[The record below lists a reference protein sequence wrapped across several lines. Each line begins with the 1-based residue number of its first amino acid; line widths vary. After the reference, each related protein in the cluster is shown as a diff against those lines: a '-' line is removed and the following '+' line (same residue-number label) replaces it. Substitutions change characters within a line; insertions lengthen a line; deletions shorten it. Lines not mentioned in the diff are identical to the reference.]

1 MCYSFSPSLLVLS
14 QCKQKAF
21 DHVESDYAIGL
32 WSNCQ
37 YFANLLIILLR
48 LMCEGNKVMTSNEKK
63 NKRVP
68 IHKQTKKSETVAASA
83 EHQKPEFRSREE
95 RIAAGKLLRE
105 KVPRASHA
113 GWTAP
118 ANRQDPID
126 ILEASNQDRL
136 PELVPI
142 RYGRMLR
149 SPFTFLRGSA
159 GLMAYDLSSTPTT
172 DLRVQACGDC
182 HLLNFGLFATP
193 ERNLIFDINDFDETL
208 TAPWEWDIKRLAA
221 SFVVAARDERYSGKD
236 AQAVAVECVRS
247 YRERMREYS
256 KMNPLEVWYD
266 HLDADTLMAMA
277 PDEKIIK
284 SREKLIEKAQQ
295 RIGELLLPKIAGTV
309 GGRHRLI
316 DQPPILFHVLGEEHE
331 QRVRE
336 ALDAYRQ
343 SLSDERRVLFDRY
356 RLEDIAIK
364 VVGIGSV
371 GTRCYAA
378 LFFSAENHS
387 LLLQFKEACPSVLE
401 PYAGKS
407 RYDNHAQRVVM
418 GQRLIQSSSDIFL
431 GWVRVP
437 SSGRDFFV
445 RQLRDMKMSAP
456 LEGATLQRFHLYA
469 ELCGWTLARAHAR
482 SGDAATISGYLGK
495 SDNFDQAIGS
505 FAMAYADQ
513 TERDHAALVEAVNS
527 GRVKAIIE
535 ENE

>member
-1 MCYSFSPSLLVLS
+1 
-14 QCKQKAF
+14 
-21 DHVESDYAIGL
+21 
-32 WSNCQ
+32 
-37 YFANLLIILLR
+37 
-48 LMCEGNKVMTSNEKK
+48 MTAKEKK
-63 NKRVP
+63 NKIVP
-68 IHKQTKKSETVAASA
+68 IHKKTKKEESAAASA
-83 EHQKPEFRSREE
+83 EPQHIEFRSREE
-95 RIAAGKLLRE
+95 RLAAGKLLRE
-105 KVPRASHA
+105 KVPRSSHA

-159 GLMAYDLSSTPTT
+159 GLMAYDLSSTPATG
-172 DLRVQACGDC
+172 LRVQACGDC
-182 HLLNFGLFATP
+182 HLMNFGLFATP

-208 TAPWEWDIKRLAA
+208 PAPWEWDIKRLATSFAVA
-221 SFVVAARDERYSGKD
+221 SRD
-236 AQAVAVECVRS
+236 AQFSDEDAQSVAVECVRA
-247 YRERMREYS
+247 YREKLRAFS
-256 KMNPLEVWYD
+256 KMNPLEIWYD
-266 HLDADTLMAMA
+266 RLDADTLLAMA
-277 PDEKIIK
+277 PDEKIRRF
-284 SREKLIEKAQQ
+284 RERMIEKAQE
-295 RIGELLLPKIAGTV
+295 RVGEQLMLKIAGVV
-309 GGRHRLI
+309 GGRHRLL
-316 DQPPILFHVLGEEHE
+316 DQPPILFHTQGEEYE
-331 QRVRE
+331 KRVHD
-336 ALDAYRQ
+336 ALEAYRQ

-371 GTRCYAA
+371 GTRCLVG
-378 LFFSAENHS
+378 LFFSEENHP

-418 GQRLIQSSSDIFL
+418 GQRLTQSSSDIFL
-431 GWVRVP
+431 GWARVP
-437 SSGRDFFV
+437 DTGRDFFV
-445 RQLRDMKMSAP
+445 RQLRDMKMSP
-456 LEGATLQRFHLYA
+456 LIEGATLQQYYLYA

-495 SDNFDQAIGS
+495 SDKFDQAIGS

-513 TERDHAALVEAVNS
+513 TERDHAALVEAVHA
-527 GRVKAIIE
+527 GRVKVIIE